1 VTAAGLRTYTAA
13 AGVPAALVV
22 LAHLAYEWNR
32 ADGLTA
38 RRDLAFSHGVAL
50 AAVLAAV
57 LIASRFALH
66 LETGAGAP
74 LADTVA
80 VVGSVAVLADMARLW
95 RDGSNPL
102 YRFSLTASHMAALLV
117 IGLISFAIA
126 RRETRRAGS
135 NASPSM

>member
-1 VTAAGLRTYTAA
+1 MTAAGLRTYTAA
-13 AGVPAALVV
+13 AAVPAALVV

-32 ADGLTA
+32 AAGFTA

-50 AAVLAAV
+50 AVVLAAV
-57 LIASRFALH
+57 LIASRFAMH

-80 VVGSVAVLADMARLW
+80 VVGTVAVLADMARLW

-102 YRFSLTASHMAALLV
+102 YRFGLTASHVAALLV
-117 IGLISFAIA
+117 IALVSLAIA
-126 RRETRRAGS
+126 RREARRPRS
-135 NASPSM
+135 NAAPSL